1 MGMAQPAN
9 TVVVVEKGEDP
20 AAAASA
26 ESCAKIM
33 FILGLF
39 LPMLGLINICMHC
52 GSAYAGARYWAK
64 GSCIQFGLQILLII
78 IIVVVVVATAGA
90 AITGAMSAAAN
101 CKTFACISGAG
112 SSAVSCALKSE
123 LNGGTKTSCEAAKCV
138 WTAGITVAGTTMKGT
153 CAPKL

>member
-78 IIVVVVVATAGA
+78 IIVVVIVATAGA
-90 AITGAMSAAAN
+90 AAASLINAASK

-112 SSAVSCALKSE
+112 SSAANCAAKSG
-123 LNGGTKTSCEAAKCV
+123 LMGGSKATCEAAKCV
-138 WTAGITVAGTTMKGT
+138 WTAGMTVGTTTMKGT